1 MIILNN
7 DDPNLS
13 RVARNNRKNPKKHM
27 KTWKKVALWIIAILI
42 IILGGFAFAAYH
54 NVQNVANEVYQSS
67 GAKSK
72 RNASQILKDN
82 KPVSILFMGTD
93 TDFDGRSYKG
103 RSDSMMI
110 LTLNPRT
117 NTTNMVSIPR
127 DMKVNLPDFPQYSPS
142 KINAAYTYGG
152 PKEAI
157 NSLQNHFKFP
167 IDYYVTLSLGGLK
180 KAIDQVGGVDVVSPL
195 TFDSNGEHYQKGQLE
210 HMDGTKAMWFS
221 QMRYDD
227 PAGDYG
233 RQARQRL
240 VLNALMKKAV
250 SYKTVLNTGF
260 LNSLS
265 NNLKTNLTMSDMTQL
280 ALHYRNANQNIKND
294 YAHGTGQML
303 DGVSF
308 QDVSGAEQQRISN
321 ELNNS
326 LK

>member
-7 DDPNLS
+7 DDQNLS

-27 KTWKKVALWIIAILI
+27 KTWKKVVLWIIAILI
-42 IILGGFAFAAYH
+42 VILGGTAFAAYH
-54 NVQNVANEVYQSS
+54 NAKNVANEVYQSS
-67 GAKSK
+67 GAKSE
-72 RNASQILKDN
+72 RDASQILKDN

-93 TDFDGRSYKG
+93 TDFQGRSYKG

-110 LTLNPRT
+110 LTLNPKT
-117 NTTNMVSIPR
+117 NTTTMVSIPR

-167 IDYYVTLSLGGLK
+167 IDYYITLSLGGLK

-240 VLNALMKKAV
+240 VLTALMKKAI

-260 LNSLS
+260 LNSIS
-265 NNLKTNLTMSDMTQL
+265 HNLKTNLTMSDMTQL

-308 QDVSGAEQQRISN
+308 QDVSGAEQQRISDV
-321 ELNNS
+321 LNNS